1 LLAQREV
8 LNPNVRLLGP
18 LPIGVLCNEVAVGID
33 GVGASRVLPVP
44 IFTELRDAGA
54 RLRGQLAL
62 GMALDE
68 LTVSLDRVRRFRR
81 TPILLLAA
89 AACRQQQ

>member
-1 LLAQREV
+1 
-8 LNPNVRLLGP
+8 
-18 LPIGVLCNEVAVGID
+18 VLCNKLAVGID
-33 GVGASRVLPVP
+33 AVGASRVLPVP
-44 IFTELRDAGA
+44 VFTELRDTGA

-62 GMALDE
+62 GMPLDE

-81 TPILLLAA
+81 TPILLFAA